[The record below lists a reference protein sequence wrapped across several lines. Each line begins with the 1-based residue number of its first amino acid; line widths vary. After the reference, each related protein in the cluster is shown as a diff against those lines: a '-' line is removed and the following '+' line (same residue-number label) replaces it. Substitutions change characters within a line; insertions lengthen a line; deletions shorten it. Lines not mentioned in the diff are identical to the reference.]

1 MIAFVYV
8 YVAVVVAAPM
18 YWAVRWE
25 RPMECDLVY
34 ILEVRRKEQNLQLLH
49 SIKGTKRASPQ
60 KCFI

>member
-8 YVAVVVAAPM
+8 YVAVVVAVPM

-34 ILEVRRKEQNLQLLH
+34 ILEVRRK
-49 SIKGTKRASPQ
+49 
-60 KCFI
+60 

>member
-8 YVAVVVAAPM
+8 YVAVVVAVPM

-49 SIKGTKRASPQ
+49 SLKGSKRAGPQ
-60 KCFI
+60 KCFV